1 MSKYLEEERFKKNN
15 TYQEIIVKKEVL
27 DKQALKDMKN
37 QIQEKQEKFERQ
49 IEQSQKE
56 FQHELTL
63 KMEQRRLKEMDVID
77 NLQKRKMR
85 EFKIKDKILRKH
97 ENDSQSLEKIK
108 NFMST
113 TINFKR

>member
-1 MSKYLEEERFKKNN
+1 
-15 TYQEIIVKKEVL
+15 
-27 DKQALKDMKN
+27 
-37 QIQEKQEKFERQ
+37 
-49 IEQSQKE
+49 
-56 FQHELTL
+56 
-63 KMEQRRLKEMDVID
+63 MEQRRLKEMDVID